1 MAVGIRSSA
10 TGVES
15 DTPRRLFSVPQ
26 LPPSGPVP
34 SPYDVTADGQ
44 RFLMLLPPGG
54 AQGAAPLT
62 IVTNWP
68 QLLKK

>member
-1 MAVGIRSSA
+1 VGIRTSA

-15 DTPRRLFSVPQ
+15 DTPRLLFTTPA
-26 LPPSGPVP
+26 LAPSGSVP

-54 AQGAAPLT
+54 RGGVAPLT
-62 IVTNWP
+62 VVVNW
-68 QLLKK
+68 QAELKQ